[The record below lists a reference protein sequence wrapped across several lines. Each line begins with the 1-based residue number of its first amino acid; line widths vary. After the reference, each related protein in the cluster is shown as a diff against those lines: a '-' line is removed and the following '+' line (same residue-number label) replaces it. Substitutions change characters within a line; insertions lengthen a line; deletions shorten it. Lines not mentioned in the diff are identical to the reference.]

1 MRRSSEKSLI
11 PNEVREAFKR
21 AAELILPFKCAVCGG
36 VADTDD
42 RFGNYETLYRAIY
55 GMESELHICGKCLSM
70 TNTVDEDNRWFLCLS
85 NPVENDPCP
94 GLALYMPFPYKGFF
108 EKAVPS
114 MKFHSHPELAQF
126 AGILLGGLMKKD
138 NIGADLIVPVPL
150 APSRL
155 KERGY
160 NQAGLIASEA
170 SKICGIP
177 YAGDVLVRV
186 RETERQ
192 TEIEDNTLRSMNV
205 HGAFKVDP
213 SFDVEGLD
221 VLVLDDV
228 ATTGNTLH
236 EAACALYEAGAS
248 KVLCCAVSGNRAV
261 LNAESL

>member
-1 MRRSSEKSLI
+1 MGILK
-11 PNEVREAFKR
+11 K
-21 AAELILPFKCAVCGG
+21 AADLILPRNCCVCGRFPD
-36 VADTDD
+36 ADGRIPYDVPED
-42 RFGNYETLYRAIY
+42 F
-55 GMESELHICGKCLSM
+55 HICFDCLSGLIPQPP
-70 TNTVDEDNRWFLCLS
+70 DRRFFLCLS
-85 NPVENDPCP
+85 EPYESDPHP
-94 GLALYMPFPYKGFF
+94 DLPLYMPFPYKGFF

-248 KVLCCAVSGNRAV
+248 KVLCCAVCGNRAV